1 MNRDT
6 PVSAVQS
13 LHTWSMLALVAF
25 MAASATAH
33 AQDAAKNDPVS
44 GLKTPSS
51 STTQLGAQVSSP
63 KDSQEASDTHSEQA
77 APNAR
82 LWLNTQA
89 NNTMGSKNKQ
99 TLYGPVMS
107 RVYQKFLKQLGSTG
121 SEQAGTSGES
131 GSESKDNPVNDL
143 MKSLSGTKP

>member
-99 TLYGPVMS
+99 
-107 RVYQKFLKQLGSTG
+107 LGSTG
-121 SEQAGTSGES
+121 SELAGTSGES